1 MDMNMEAMP
10 QPTPLTNQTIS
21 GGGPG
26 RSFGGGTMREM
37 SSGGL
42 TAGLPRPLAHHPHM
56 MASGLASLGRN
67 GDTTLVHMSP
77 KEIGGLQSLAKA
89 TGGSLTINPHTG
101 LYEAGWLSQV
111 LPLIGGLVTG
121 IFAPE
126 LLPYEAAATGLVKK
140 ATGGTWGEAFL
151 AGLSAYGGGMGAE
164 SLAGMGATPTVAG
177 AGITPASTTFDS
189 LVPNLATAPA
199 STTFDSLVPNLATAP
214 ASTTFDSLV
223 TAGSTTPPLLTA
235 APLTN
240 AVTAAEGAAPTVAAA
255 PVTQSALEK
264 VGSGLGKFAEH
275 PIDASKQFYQGL
287 GSSTLGRA
295 GAMAGIATPIISA
308 MDNTNPVTGAPINSP
323 TYYIQAPGGK
333 PLSQPGTVNPNIA
346 KLGYIPAGQ
355 SAFTGQQF
363 NPGVY
368 SQSPTQYIPVIA
380 TPGSPVLTGRE
391 GGLMSIKRM
400 ASGGSSTTDSNTL
413 SSMHDTFANQLAASQ
428 QPPVPVDNT
437 ALDQYLTGLQA
448 MVTPPSMG
456 MPASKYQTFSDMPA
470 VPFTN
475 TTSSTQSTPTKTPSL
490 TDPNMNTN
498 PSSLYIAQLGLG
510 SSGSGFDFSPGSI
523 PNGGRLFGA
532 DQGSSGYTWDPVTGK
547 FVPSANPP
555 ATAPTGGYAMG
566 GDIHEGLGSFAGTYA
581 AGGRFLRG
589 GGDGM
594 SDSIPAVIH
603 GAEPQRAALADG
615 EFVVPADVVSHL
627 GNGSSEAGSR
637 ALYKM
642 MDKVRMARTGK
653 KRQAPQVK
661 TDRYLPA

>member
-111 LPLIGGLVTG
+111 LPLIGGIATG

-140 ATGGTWGEAFL
+140 ATGDTWGEAFL

-164 SLAGMGATPTVAG
+164 SLAGMGATPAVAEGAVPTVG
-177 AGITPASTTFDS
+177 VTPA
-189 LVPNLATAPA
+189 V
-199 STTFDSLVPNLATAP
+199 
-214 ASTTFDSLV
+214 TFDSLV

-255 PVTQSALEK
+255 GEVAPAVAAAGGAAPVTQSALEK
-264 VGSGLGKFAEH
+264 VGSGLEKFAEH

-368 SQSPTQYIPVIA
+368 SQSPTQYIPVVA

-470 VPFTN
+470 VPFTNTTSSTQSTPTN

-661 TDRYLPA
+661 TNRYLPA